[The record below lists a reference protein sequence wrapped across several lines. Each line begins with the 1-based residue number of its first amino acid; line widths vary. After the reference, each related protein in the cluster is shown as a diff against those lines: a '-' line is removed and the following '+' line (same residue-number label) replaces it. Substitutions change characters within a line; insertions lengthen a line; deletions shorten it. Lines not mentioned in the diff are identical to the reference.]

1 MTVATTQA
9 RLRLRGCFQG
19 VSGELDRF
27 GEFRRYYDEIRLPR
41 VGVLDQ
47 GDARLSK
54 LDVASD

>member
-27 GEFRRYYDEIRLPR
+27 GEFRRYYDEY
-41 VGVLDQ
+41 V
-47 GDARLSK
+47 ARAEGRTPEHYGHQYW
-54 LDVASD
+54 D